1 METWKSTIG
10 RVSFINC
17 DPLFHGLG
25 NEWNILSAP
34 PSWLTGHLLRND
46 CLMAPI
52 PAADFADNC
61 DELMLIP
68 DIGISSRGEVG
79 SVLLFGD
86 RKIEDMR
93 DVAIPSDSSTSVRL
107 LEYLLKVRGCDP
119 RLVLMGPDLDTMLDR
134 CDGALLI
141 GDRALSAAREHPER
155 VRMDLGTSWMEHTGN
170 TMVFG
175 VFAARKDTPL
185 DTLKLAHSA
194 LVERL
199 DQFENDLSVRNEVI
213 ESSAEKT
220 GQSQERIQRYFGEV
234 INRLESD
241 DLEGLERFLESVCG
255 MKSAPSR
262 AW

>member
-1 METWKSTIG
+1 MKTWESTIG

-86 RKIEDMR
+86 RKIEEMR
-93 DVAIPSDSSTSVRL
+93 DIAIPSDSSTSVRL
-107 LEYLLKVRGCDP
+107 LKYLLTVRGCDP
-119 RLVLMGPDLDTMLDR
+119 RLVLMGPDLDTMLNR

-141 GDRALSAAREHPER
+141 GDRALNAAREYPER
-155 VRMDLGTSWMEHTGN
+155 VRMDLGSSWKDYTGDS
-170 TMVFG
+170 MVFG

-185 DTLKLAHSA
+185 ATLKLAHRA
-194 LVERL
+194 LLDRL
-199 DQFENDLSVRNEVI
+199 DKFEKDASVRSEVI
-213 ESSAEKT
+213 ECSAEKT
-220 GQSQERIQRYFGEV
+220 GQSQQRIQRYFGEV

-241 DLEGLERFLESVCG
+241 DIDGLEKFLKSVCG
-255 MKSAPSR
+255 MTSIPTR

>member
-25 NEWNILSAP
+25 PEWKVLSAP

-61 DELMLIP
+61 DDLMLIP

-86 RKIEDMR
+86 RKIDEMR

-107 LEYLLKVRGCDP
+107 LKYLLAERGCDP
-119 RLVLMGPDLDTMLDR
+119 RLVLMGPDLDTMLNR

-141 GDRALSAAREHPER
+141 GDRALNAAREYPER
-155 VRMDLGTSWMEHTGN
+155 VRMDLGSSWMDCTGN
-170 TMVFG
+170 SMVFG
-175 VFAARKDTPL
+175 VFAARRDTPL
-185 DTLKLAHSA
+185 ATLKLAHRA
-194 LVERL
+194 LLERL
-199 DQFENDLSVRNEVI
+199 DDFEKNVSVRSEVI
-213 ESSAEKT
+213 ESSAKKT

-234 INRLESD
+234 INRLQSD
-241 DLEGLERFLESVCG
+241 DLDGLETFLKSVCG
-255 MKSAPSR
+255 MTSIPAH

>member
-1 METWKSTIG
+1 MDTWKSTIG

-25 NEWNILSAP
+25 SEWNILSAP

-61 DELMLIP
+61 DDLMLIP

-107 LEYLLKVRGCDP
+107 LEYLLAARGCDP
-119 RLVLMGPDLDTMLDR
+119 RLVLMGPDLETMLDR

-141 GDRALSAAREHPER
+141 GDRALSAARKHPER
-155 VRMDLGTSWMEHTGN
+155 VRMDLGSSWMDDTGFS
-170 TMVFG
+170 MVFG

-185 DTLKLAHSA
+185 ATLKLAHKA
-194 LVERL
+194 LIERL
-199 DQFENDLSVRNEVI
+199 ENFENDDSVRDEVI
-213 ESSAEKT
+213 NSSSEKT
-220 GQSQERIQRYFGEV
+220 GQSHDRLQRYFGEV

-241 DLEGLERFLESVCG
+241 DIYGLEEFLKSVCG
-255 MKSAPSR
+255 MDSKPVR

>member
-25 NEWNILSAP
+25 TEWNILSAP

-86 RKIEDMR
+86 RKIEEMR

-107 LEYLLKVRGCDP
+107 LKYLLTVQGCDP
-119 RLVLMGPDLDTMLDR
+119 RLVLMGPDLDTMLNR

-141 GDRALSAAREHPER
+141 GDRALNAAREYPER
-155 VRMDLGTSWMEHTGN
+155 VRMDLGRSWKDYTGDS
-170 TMVFG
+170 MVFG

-185 DTLKLAHSA
+185 ATLKLAHRA
-194 LVERL
+194 LLERL
-199 DQFENDLSVRNEVI
+199 DQFENDASVRSEVI

-220 GQSQERIQRYFGEV
+220 GQSHQRIQRYFGEV

-241 DLEGLERFLESVCG
+241 DIEGLEKFLESVCG
-255 MKSAPSR
+255 MTSIPAR